1 MHLPTPNAEA
11 MFNGA
16 LCLPSEYFSEGFQT
30 IDDLARLLADEGVRT
45 LSISIITGRSGTT
58 LLSHICRSYGFGVGE
73 EPFNERPEGEYKQ
86 TRGEF
91 SVFVSRLLQGNV
103 IDGNFY
109 FQITPARFRPLSR
122 LIPIHYWKELGAAVS
137 IVFRRNVFAQAISF
151 CNAMSSGVWHANQSP
166 VGGNGRSY
174 DGIWA
179 LEWVRRVLNDE
190 VEARRMASQIRDG
203 AAPILYYEDLIAATF
218 ESVAAFLSAHLVDV
232 EPARL
237 QQAIETS
244 RAVAS
249 KVERP
254 DYAAQYQELRRV
266 FPYLDRWLI
275 ERIRSGSS
283 DALCRNLIDA
293 LQPSLNGQAG
303 TS

>member
-1 MHLPTPNAEA
+1 MHSLQPTAEA
-11 MFNGA
+11 MSNGA

-30 IDDLARLLADEGVRT
+30 VDDLARLLADEGVRT

-86 TRGEF
+86 TPGEF
-91 SVFVSRLLQGNV
+91 AVFVSRLLHGNV
-103 IDGNFY
+103 IDGHFY
-109 FQITPARFRPLSR
+109 FQITPARFRPLST

-137 IVFRRNVFAQAISF
+137 LVFRRNVFAQAISF
-151 CNAMSSGVWHANQSP
+151 CNAVSSGVWHANQSP
-166 VGGNGRSY
+166 VGGNGRSF

-179 LEWVRRVLNDE
+179 LEWVRTVLNDE
-190 VEARRMASQIRDG
+190 IEARRMASEIRDG
-203 AAPILYYEDLIAATF
+203 ATPILYYEDLIAATF
-218 ESVAAFLSAHLVDV
+218 ESVAAFLSAHRVDV

-237 QQAIETS
+237 QQAIQSS
-244 RAVAS
+244 RTVAS
-249 KVERP
+249 KVERSG
-254 DYAAQYQELRRV
+254 YEAQYEELRRV

-293 LQPSLNGQAG
+293 LQPSLDAQ
-303 TS
+303 TEVS